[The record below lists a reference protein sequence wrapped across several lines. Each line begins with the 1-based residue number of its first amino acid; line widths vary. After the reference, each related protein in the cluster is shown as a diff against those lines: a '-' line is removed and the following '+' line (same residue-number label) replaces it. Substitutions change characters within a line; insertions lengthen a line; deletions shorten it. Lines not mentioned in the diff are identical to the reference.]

1 MMKLLIAIDG
11 SDHARRAIEAAAGGL
26 AKHGAAA
33 VDAVLV
39 HVRESPA
46 YYGELPPFDFQSIES
61 GLRQRQAELLE
72 AALAQARNS
81 GLQPVTTQA
90 AEGQAAQEIVRLAAE
105 RGVDCIVMGTRG
117 MNALG
122 GLLLGSVAQR
132 VVHLA
137 SVPVMLVK

>member
-1 MMKLLIAIDG
+1 MMTLLIAIDG
-11 SDHARRAIEAAAGGL
+11 SDHARHAIEAAAQL
-26 AKHGAAA
+26 VRHGAA
-33 VDAVLV
+33 VDALLV

-61 GLRQRQAELLE
+61 GLRRRQAELLE
-72 AALAQARNS
+72 ASLTHARNS
-81 GLQPVTTQA
+81 GLQSVATLA
-90 AEGQAAQEIVRLAAE
+90 AEGQAAQEIARVAAD
-105 RGVDCIVMGTRG
+105 RGADCIVMGTRG

-137 SVPVMLVK
+137 AVPVMLVK

>member
-11 SDHARRAIEAAAGGL
+11 SDQARRAIEAAGRL
-26 AKHGAAA
+26 AKHGAS
-33 VDAVLV
+33 VEAVLV

-72 AALAQARNS
+72 AALAQARS
-81 GLQPVTTQA
+81 IGLQPVTTQA

>member
-11 SDHARRAIEAAAGGL
+11 SDHARRAVEAAANF
-26 AKHGAAA
+26 AKQGAVVEAT
-33 VDAVLV
+33 LV

-46 YYGELPPFDFQSIES
+46 YYGELPPFDYQSIES
-61 GLRQRQAELLE
+61 GLRQRQNTLLE
-72 AALAQARNS
+72 AALAHARNS
-81 GLQPVTTQA
+81 GLQTVATQA
-90 AEGQAAQEIVRLAAE
+90 AEGQAAPEIVRLAAE
-105 RGVDCIVMGTRG
+105 RGADCIVMGTRG

-137 SVPVMLVK
+137 AVPVMLVK

>member
-11 SDHARRAIEAAAGGL
+11 SDHARRAIEAAARL
-26 AKHGAAA
+26 AKEGVA

-39 HVRESPA
+39 HVRDSPA
-46 YYGELPPFDFQSIES
+46 YYGELPPFDYESIES
-61 GLRQRQAELLE
+61 SLRQRQSTLLE
-72 AALAQARNS
+72 AGLAQARNS
-81 GLQPVTTQA
+81 GLPTVATQA
-90 AEGQAAQEIVRLAAE
+90 AQGQAAQEIVRLAAE
-105 RGVDCIVMGTRG
+105 RGADCIVMGTRG

-137 SVPVMLVK
+137 AVPVMLVK

>member
-1 MMKLLIAIDG
+1 MMKVLIAIDG
-11 SDHARRAIEAAAGGL
+11 SDAARRAIEATGQL
-26 AKHGAAA
+26 AKHGAA

-46 YYGELPPFDFQSIES
+46 YYGELPPFDFQSIEDS
-61 GLRQRQAELLE
+61 LRQRQEALLE

-81 GLQPVTTQA
+81 GLQTVATQA
-90 AEGQAAQEIVRLAAE
+90 AEGQAAQEIVRVAAD
-105 RGVDCIVMGTRG
+105 RGADCIVMGTRG

-137 SVPVMLVK
+137 AVPVMLVK

>member
-1 MMKLLIAIDG
+1 MMKVLIAIDG
-11 SDHARRAIEAAAGGL
+11 SDAARRAIEATGQL
-26 AKHGAAA
+26 AKHGAAG
-33 VDAVLV
+33 DDVLV

-46 YYGELPPFDFQSIES
+46 YYGELPPFDFQSIEDS
-61 GLRQRQAELLE
+61 LRQRQEALLE

-81 GLQPVTTQA
+81 GLQTVATQA
-90 AEGQAAQEIVRLAAE
+90 AEGQAAQEIVRVAAD
-105 RGVDCIVMGTRG
+105 RGADCIVMGTRG

-137 SVPVMLVK
+137 AVPVMLVK

>member
-11 SDHARRAIEAAAGGL
+11 SDPARRAVEAAAQL
-26 AKHGAAA
+26 AKQGAA
-33 VDAVLV
+33 VDAMLV
-39 HVRESPA
+39 NVREGLA
-46 YYGELPPFDFQSIES
+46 YYGELPPFDHESIER
-61 GLRQRQAELLE
+61 GQRQKQDALLE

-81 GLQPVTTQA
+81 GLQTVATQA
-90 AEGQAAQEIVRLAAE
+90 AEGQAAQEIVRVAAD
-105 RGVDCIVMGTRG
+105 RGADCIVMGTRG

-137 SVPVMLVK
+137 AVPVMLVK